1 MEIDPQARRLLSE
14 PIVGNLGYYGLDGYP
29 RVLPV
34 WFTLAGG
41 EIQVASPPDQYKIK
55 ALRADPRATLTVST
69 PSVPYH
75 VASAT
80 GRVAIQR
87 LEEAERIPFVREVAL
102 RYLGEA
108 EGEKYV
114 TKWMRGGHPGPG
126 DLIRLHIEKSRY
138 TNVSGD

>member
-1 MEIDPQARRLLSE
+1 MEIDPQARELLSR

-34 WFTLAGG
+34 WFTLADG
-41 EIQVASPPDQYKIK
+41 EIQVASPPEQYKIR

-80 GRVAIQR
+80 GRVTIQR
-87 LEEAERIPFVREVAL
+87 LQEAERIPFVREVAR
-102 RYLGEA
+102 RYLGA
-108 EGEKYV
+108 DEGEKYI
-114 TKWMRGGHPGPG
+114 TRWMRGGHPGPG
-126 DLIRLHIEKSRY
+126 DLIRLTIERVRY

>member
-1 MEIDPQARRLLSE
+1 MDIDPRARELLSR
-14 PIVGNLGYYGLDGYP
+14 PIVGNLGYHGLDGYP

-34 WFTLAGG
+34 WFTHKDG
-41 EIQVASPPDQYKIK
+41 EIQVASPPDQYKVK

-80 GRVAIQR
+80 GKVTIQR
-87 LEEAERIPFVREVAL
+87 LEEPERIPFVREVAI
-102 RYLGEA
+102 RYLGA
-108 EGEKYV
+108 DEGEKYV

-126 DLIRLHIEKSRY
+126 DLLRLKIEKLRY

>member
-1 MEIDPQARRLLSE
+1 MESDPQARGLLSQ

-34 WFTLAGG
+34 WFTFAEG
-41 EIQVASPPDQYKIK
+41 EIQIASPPDQYKIR

-80 GRVAIQR
+80 GRVTIQR
-87 LEEAERIPFVREVAL
+87 LEEAERIPFVRDIAH
-102 RYLGEA
+102 RYLGEE
-108 EGEKYV
+108 EGQKYV
-114 TKWMRGGHPGPG
+114 SKWMRGGHPGPG
-126 DLIRLHIEKSRY
+126 DLIRLQIERARY